1 MGSLAPP
8 SALLSHPLPRNPSAF
23 LVRIRLALLLA
34 GALVLGACGQSDDTS
49 TDAAA
54 TDTPSATATEG
65 GTAAPSPGASQPEPV
80 SEDLP
85 DGVAATVGD
94 TEVATEALDE
104 RLALIREIPQVKEQ
118 LQGDGADQVEA
129 RLQSQA
135 LGQLVLQEVVL
146 QGAAQEDVEVSQEQ
160 VDQRRS
166 ELAEEAGGEEAL
178 AEQLTSAGVPEGQVD
193 KELRASLAFEQVSE
207 KLLEDAGVDP
217 EATAAPTPDPSS
229 TASPSPN
236 PDAQKAQQIQ
246 QEWLLELVSSADVV
260 VDEAY
265 GAWDPSTG
273 QVVPA

>member
-1 MGSLAPP
+1 
-8 SALLSHPLPRNPSAF
+8 
-23 LVRIRLALLLA
+23 VRIRLALLLA

-265 GAWDPSTG
+265 GAWDASTG